1 MIKRMK
7 RLFAMAFLFGHLTSR
22 IQIALFCA
30 LLQMILPPAVQAVQ
44 LVVREIAPIKI
55 ELPALEKHGQL
66 PHSRV
71 ARGSRNIA
79 AAWLS
84 APTDRYPHGVLGDR
98 LESSTLMVKTSTGQM
113 IETQLPRSRVFEDLQ
128 ARLAD
133 IDGDGRDEI
142 MVVESDIA
150 LGSAFAIYAVQERR
164 LVRVTATPFI
174 GQPNRWLNP
183 LGAGDFDGDGQ
194 LDIALVA
201 TPHIG
206 GTLRLYR
213 YAVPELELFAEY
225 KGVSTHAIGST
236 ELSLGQIVGAHPR
249 NWLLVPD
256 QNRSTMLLLEW
267 SPRGW
272 EIKSRVALTGKI
284 VSSLVLL
291 GNNRWRLRLDN
302 GKHIEIDLQG

>member
-1 MIKRMK
+1 
-7 RLFAMAFLFGHLTSR
+7 
-22 IQIALFCA
+22 
-30 LLQMILPPAVQAVQ
+30 
-44 LVVREIAPIKI
+44 
-55 ELPALEKHGQL
+55 
-66 PHSRV
+66 
-71 ARGSRNIA
+71 
-79 AAWLS
+79 
-84 APTDRYPHGVLGDR
+84 
-98 LESSTLMVKTSTGQM
+98 MVKTSTGQM

-213 YAVPELELFAEY
+213 SRCPSWNYLP
-225 KGVSTHAIGST
+225 STKESARMLLAAPNSVLDRSSVHIQET
-236 ELSLGQIVGAHPR
+236 V
-249 NWLLVPD
+249 LVPD